1 MKKNLEKISEKVKR
15 IFVFIFCLFATSNSL
30 LAQLEDEKT
39 HKTSTTI
46 ADLKHMVSNQSA
58 SKRHTKPTT
67 LNLPNGKQENI
78 IWHSTNNSFSNKG
91 IKTYSGYNANG
102 KLTVLIS
109 INNNI
114 ISGVYFGE
122 KEMNI
127 SEENGRLVFSEPKS
141 SICGSCSE
149 NDACNHDYFP
159 MAKPNAKSSNTKSRM
174 SDKMLRVF
182 RLAIPISPEIYR
194 NIFNQ
199 DTEHI
204 RTRLANME
212 SYINEIYMRDLG
224 VKIVMVYD
232 ERLILKETNLLD
244 EDNDLKPG
252 GITSVATG
260 VINRLIGED
269 SYDVG
274 IAWTRLASGYGGMAT
289 RGGLYLKGTK
299 GRAVSGNNGNFTF
312 AHEIGHLFDA
322 SHTFE
327 TGGKGQIYTEPHEGY
342 SLMGY
347 GRKGHFFSLPNIEQV
362 KNRLMAMPYYTGE
375 KKPLDRLNSVLAIRT
390 SNNAPRI
397 LKELIKRSYD
407 LPRETF
413 FQFNIIATDSDN
425 DELLYSAHQMDRL
438 NHEKKTIAV
447 TTPKIPT
454 PNPTVP
460 FQQDYDE
467 EMLWGN
473 YKFLE
478 RTSISGKRN
487 FWLSAVD
494 YMPLKENHST
504 GIDTMKVSVNIIGTA
519 KPFAIKNTLKSNYSP
534 GEQIDLKW
542 DVDTNIFG
550 TDSKVRILLSSDLGK
565 TFPYILAESIP
576 NNGQHTITIPNIPIG
591 NADVQMVNE
600 LKNIPAG
607 VIKIE
612 VINHIAYTLSTSRP
626 FNENRPNSFTIN
638 SPERVSIKLS
648 RSGTLANTTENVENT
663 LQDITIETI
672 GNVGNPPPYKSFS
685 VVDKNGIIVG
695 FYSVTSEFKNA
706 ISDLGEFRIYGI
718 ASKESTS
725 ILHNNYQ
732 GKNFYEEIL
741 KPILYN
747 ENSTLIASS
756 EPLYVYILD
765 KNENLAVTSETV
777 SKSDISV
784 YPNPANNYI
793 YIKLKNNNVLKIY
806 NTSGQLVHSA
816 TLSKGENKIDISTFP
831 PGIYLLTTSSGNSL
845 KIIKS

>member
-1 MKKNLEKISEKVKR
+1 MNKNLEKISEKIKR

-46 ADLKHMVSNQSA
+46 ADLKYMVSNQTVSKKHSKSA
-58 SKRHTKPTT
+58 T
-67 LNLPNGKQENI
+67 LNLPNGKQEKI
-78 IWHSTNNSFSNKG
+78 TWHSTNNSFSNKG

-114 ISGVYFGE
+114 VSGVYFGE

-127 SEENGRLVFSEPKS
+127 TEQNGRLVFSEPKN

-149 NDACNHDYFP
+149 KDTCNHDYFP

-174 SDKMLRVF
+174 SDKVLRIF

-194 NIFNQ
+194 NIFNEN
-199 DTEHI
+199 TESV

-224 VKIVMVYD
+224 VKIKMVYD
-232 ERLILKETNLLD
+232 EKLILTETNLLD
-244 EDNDLKPG
+244 EDNKLKPAVILG
-252 GITSVATG
+252 TSTG
-260 VINRLIGED
+260 VINGLIGEEN
-269 SYDVG
+269 YDVG
-274 IAWTRLASGYGGMAT
+274 IAWTRIADSYGGMA
-289 RGGLYLKGTK
+289 RREGLYLKATK
-299 GRAVSGNNGNFTF
+299 GHAVSGSNSDFTF
-312 AHEIGHLFDA
+312 AHEIGHLFGA
-322 SHTFE
+322 MHTFE
-327 TGGKGQIYTEPHEGY
+327 TGGQGQIYTEPHEGY

-347 GRKGHFFSLPNIEQV
+347 GRKGHFFSLPNIEQI
-362 KNRLMAMPYYTGE
+362 KNRLLPMPYYTDV
-375 KKPLDRLNSVLAIRT
+375 KNRPTDKSNSVLAIRT

-397 LKELIKRSYD
+397 LKEQIKRSYD

-413 FQFNIIATDSDN
+413 FQFNIFATDSDN
-425 DELLYSAHQMDRL
+425 DDILYSAHQMDRL
-438 NHEKKTIAV
+438 NHAQNIIAV

-454 PNPTVP
+454 SNSIVP

-467 EMLWGN
+467 VMLWGN
-473 YKFLE
+473 YKFFE

-504 GIDTMKVSVNIIGTA
+504 GIDTMKVSVNIIRTA
-519 KPFAIKNTLKSNYSP
+519 KPFAIKNTLNPNYTP
-534 GEQIDLKW
+534 GEQINLKW
-542 DVDTNIFG
+542 DVDASIFG
-550 TDSKVRILLSSDLGK
+550 TDSKVRILLSPDLGK
-565 TFPYILAESIP
+565 TFPYVLAESIP
-576 NNGQHTITIPNIPIG
+576 NNGQHTITIPNVSIG
-591 NADVQMVNE
+591 NANVQMVNG
-600 LKNIPAG
+600 LKNMPAG

-626 FNENRPNSFTIN
+626 FNENRPNSFTIS
-638 SPERVSIKLS
+638 SPERISIKLS
-648 RSGTLANTTENVENT
+648 RSGKLANTAENIEST
-663 LQDITIETI
+663 LQDITIET
-672 GNVGNPPPYKSFS
+672 VGTPPYKSFS
-685 VVDKNGIIVG
+685 VVDKNGNIVG
-695 FYSVTSEFKNA
+695 FYSATSEFKNSV
-706 ISDLGEFRIYGI
+706 SDLGEFRIYGI
-718 ASKESTS
+718 ASEESTS
-725 ILHNNYQ
+725 TLHKNYR

-741 KPILYN
+741 KSILYD

-756 EPLYVYILD
+756 EPLYVYILGKD
-765 KNENLAVTSETV
+765 GNLAVTSSETV

-784 YPNPANNYI
+784 YPNPANDYI
-793 YIKLKNNNVLKIY
+793 YIKLKNNDGLKIY
-806 NTSGQLVHSA
+806 NTSGQLVYSA
-816 TLSKGENKIDISTFP
+816 ILNKGENKIDISTFP